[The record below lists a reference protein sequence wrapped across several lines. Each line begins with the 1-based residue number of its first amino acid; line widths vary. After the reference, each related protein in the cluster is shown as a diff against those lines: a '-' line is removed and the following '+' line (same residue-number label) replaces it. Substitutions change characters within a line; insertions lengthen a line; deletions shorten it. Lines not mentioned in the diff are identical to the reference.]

1 MGSLSLLQGIFATQ
15 ESNWGLLH
23 CRWILYQLSYQGSLG
38 KRRKWLIIW
47 CHENAKGIQRK
58 RETVVWNNP
67 AGLAEGKTVEQ
78 AVRNFC
84 LEEYDPKQGEGVSEG
99 TVEGPP

>member
-1 MGSLSLLQGIFATQ
+1 M
-15 ESNWGLLH
+15 
-23 CRWILYQLSYQGSLG
+23 SYQGSLG